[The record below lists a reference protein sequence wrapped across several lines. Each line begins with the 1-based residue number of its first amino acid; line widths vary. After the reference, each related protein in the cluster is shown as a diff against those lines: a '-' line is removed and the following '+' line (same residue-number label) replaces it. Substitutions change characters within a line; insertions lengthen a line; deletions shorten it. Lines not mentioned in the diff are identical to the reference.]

1 MKTYTADEVSEIL
14 GDAGREKANVWLA
27 RGDGI
32 AVYRNEDLGSGDLGN
47 FKFLSFGSATA
58 QFVVPPEQ
66 LPDFPNEINW
76 RFRLHGVYRSTTLLT
91 EPVTHD
97 WVSIGTILD
106 MFVRNF
112 TIDSLPEREKWP
124 TGRITEVGL
133 TSYAEGFA
141 HINARVLTWDQRLV
155 NVTLTAAAPT
165 RVVDRLAEFMW
176 SVTVP
181 GIFGMIADKTTN
193 GTEDNLG
200 SAFVKLYN
208 VSLNKEG
215 A

>member
-14 GDAGREKANVWLA
+14 GDAGREKANAWLA

-32 AVYRNEDLGSGDLGN
+32 AVYRNEDLGSGDVGSI
-47 FKFLSFGSATA
+47 KFMSFGSAEA

-66 LPDFPNEINW
+66 LPDFPSEINW

-91 EPVTHD
+91 APAVHD
-97 WVSIGTILD
+97 WVSLGTILD

-112 TIDSLPEREKWP
+112 TIDSLPERKKWP
-124 TGRITEVGL
+124 EGRITEVGL
-133 TSYAEGFA
+133 TLYAISFM
-141 HINARVLTWDQRLV
+141 HVNAKVLTWDQRSV
-155 NVTLTAAAPT
+155 NVTLTALAPD
-165 RVVDRLAEFMW
+165 RVVDRLGEFMW

-181 GIFGMIADKTTN
+181 GVFGVRAAETTN
-193 GTEDNLG
+193 GTEANLG

-208 VSLNKEG
+208 VSLDKED
-215 A
+215 

>member
-76 RFRLHGVYRSTTLLT
+76 RFRLHGVYRSTALLT
-91 EPVTHD
+91 EPVEHD
-97 WVSIGTILD
+97 WVSIGTIVD

-112 TIDSLPEREKWP
+112 HIDSMPEEKKWP
-124 TGRITEVGL
+124 GGRLADCSLTLYEEGLLHITGT
-133 TSYAEGFA
+133 
-141 HINARVLTWDQRLV
+141 VLTTNVALHAD
-155 NVTLTAAAPT
+155 VTLSAQVSPK
-165 RVVDRLAEFMW
+165 REVDRLGEFTW
-176 SVTVP
+176 SVTLP
-181 GIFGMIADKTTN
+181 DGRTRNTKEYG
-193 GTEDNLG
+193 LG
-200 SAFVKLYN
+200 PAFVGLYN
-208 VSLNKEG
+208 VSLNKED